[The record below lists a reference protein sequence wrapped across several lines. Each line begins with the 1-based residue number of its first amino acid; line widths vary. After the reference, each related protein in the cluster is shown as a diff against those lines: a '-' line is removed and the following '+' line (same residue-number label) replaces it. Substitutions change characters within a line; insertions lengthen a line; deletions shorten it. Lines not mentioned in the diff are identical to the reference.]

1 MFMAAEILDVT
12 LSVSF
17 RLRITAHNAIKVSH
31 PKTAIQLLNHL
42 DSMNYS
48 LTEFISREMF
58 TPVVTGLTI
67 CHQKFVPHA
76 KTLQQNCCTNYIIQ
90 FFEQQPGW
98 SLPHHQQV

>member
-1 MFMAAEILDVT
+1 MVAERLAVT
-12 LSVSF
+12 SSVSYRF
-17 RLRITAHNAIKVSH
+17 RITAHNEIKASH
-31 PKTAIQLLNHL
+31 PKTAIQLLNPF

-58 TPVVTGLTI
+58 MPVVTGLTI

-90 FFEQQPGW
+90 FFEQQLDW

>member
-1 MFMAAEILDVT
+1 MFMVVERLDVT

-17 RLRITAHNAIKVSH
+17 KLRITAHNAIKASH
-31 PKTAIQLLNHL
+31 PKKAIQFLNPL

-58 TPVVTGLTI
+58 MPVVTGLTI

-90 FFEQQPGW
+90 LFEQQPGW
-98 SLPHHQQV
+98 SLPHH

>member
-1 MFMAAEILDVT
+1 MRMFMVVERLDVT

-17 RLRITAHNAIKVSH
+17 RLRITAHNAIKASH
-31 PKTAIQLLNHL
+31 PKKAIQFLNPL
-42 DSMNYS
+42 DNMNYS

-58 TPVVTGLTI
+58 MPVVTRLTI

-90 FFEQQPGW
+90 LFEQQPGW
-98 SLPHHQQV
+98 SLPLH